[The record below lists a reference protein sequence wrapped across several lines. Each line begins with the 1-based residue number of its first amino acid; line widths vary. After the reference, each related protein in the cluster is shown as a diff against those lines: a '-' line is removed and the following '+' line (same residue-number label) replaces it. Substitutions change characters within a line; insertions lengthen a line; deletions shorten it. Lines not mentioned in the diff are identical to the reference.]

1 LAPPLPPN
9 LRRRPPWR
17 DRRLASLLTLLA
29 LAALARTGDVLPAV
43 ATLGWELGALN
54 EEFDFPNGDSVCGAP
69 GAAAG
74 QRRRVHLC

>member
-1 LAPPLPPN
+1 MAGSTTRAAGP
-9 LRRRPPWR
+9 
-17 DRRLASLLTLLA
+17 AVTLLA
-29 LAALARTGDVLPAV
+29 LVALARTGDVLPAV